1 MIAHLSGELA
11 STGDRWVV
19 IDIGGVGYRVQVTE
33 PTMQD
38 LVATEGRVM
47 VHTYMVV
54 RDDDIQLYGFSHP
67 RERELFTIL
76 IGVTGIGPQTA
87 MNILSR
93 ISFEDF
99 AIAILSDDEKVLTR
113 IPGIGPKSAKRLILE
128 LKDKMK
134 KCAATLPGGR
144 SRVEACDAVS
154 ALVSLGFSEREAEE
168 AVNAVIA
175 DLPAPTV
182 AGPDPGLSH
191 PPAGATMTKR
201 ITSPATLPEEVDDAT
216 IRPARFDEFVGQPQV
231 KETLAIAIAAAK
243 KRGESLDHILF
254 SGPPGLGKTTLAR
267 IIAREMGVAIR
278 TTTGPVLDRPGDLA
292 AQLTALNR
300 GDVLFIDEIH
310 RLNPVVEEIL
320 YPAMEDSCIDVMIG
334 EGPGARSVQ
343 LPLEEFT
350 LVGATTKVG
359 LLGSPLR
366 DRFGFI
372 FRLNL
377 YEVGDLAAIVQRS
390 AGIMQ
395 TPITPEGALE
405 IAKRSR
411 GTPRIANRLL
421 RRVRDFALVRGDGSI
436 DGETADLALTML
448 GIDRLGLDDLDRRIL
463 SVIAYDFGGGP
474 VGVKTIAISVGEEV
488 RTVEEVYEPYLIQI
502 GFIKRTPQG
511 RETTAAAE
519 EHIRTTPRE

>member
-1 MIAHLSGELA
+1 
-11 STGDRWVV
+11 
-19 IDIGGVGYRVQVTE
+19 
-33 PTMQD
+33 
-38 LVATEGRVM
+38 
-47 VHTYMVV
+47 
-54 RDDDIQLYGFSHP
+54 
-67 RERELFTIL
+67 
-76 IGVTGIGPQTA
+76 
-87 MNILSR
+87 
-93 ISFEDF
+93 
-99 AIAILSDDEKVLTR
+99 
-113 IPGIGPKSAKRLILE
+113 
-128 LKDKMK
+128 MK
-134 KCAATLPGGR
+134 
-144 SRVEACDAVS
+144 E
-154 ALVSLGFSEREAEE
+154 
-168 AVNAVIA
+168 
-175 DLPAPTV
+175 
-182 AGPDPGLSH
+182 
-191 PPAGATMTKR
+191 R
-201 ITSPATLPEEVDDAT
+201 ITSPAALPEEPDDAA
-216 IRPARFDEFVGQPQV
+216 IRPARFDEFIGQPQV

-278 TTTGPVLDRPGDLA
+278 TTTGPVLDRPADLA
-292 AQLTALNR
+292 AQLTALSR

-377 YEVGDLAAIVQRS
+377 YEVEDLAKIVRRS
-390 AGIMQ
+390 AGIMH
-395 TPITPEGALE
+395 TPITPGGAFE

-421 RRVRDFALVRGDGSI
+421 RRVRDFALIRGDGSI
-436 DGETADLALTML
+436 DEETADLALTML
-448 GIDRLGLDDLDRRIL
+448 GIDQLGLDELDRRIL
-463 SVIAYDFGGGP
+463 SVIAHDFGGGP

-511 RETTAAAE
+511 RETTPAARN
-519 EHIRTTPRE
+519 HIEPAPRE